1 MKIAHVALW
10 TRHLEVQQ
18 QFWREWFNAD
28 NNARYQSRNRPGF
41 ASFFMQLK
49 QGATIELMTLPDL
62 AEGQPGREVTGWA
75 HIAISVDDEQ
85 QVDKMAARAAE
96 KGILVASPR
105 RTGDGFYEAI
115 LRDPD
120 GNLIELIAE

>member
-18 QFWREWFNAD
+18 QFWREWFDAES
-28 NNARYQSRNRPGF
+28 NARYQSRNRPGF
-41 ASFFMQLK
+41 ASWFMQLE

-62 AEGQPGREVTGWA
+62 AEGQPGRKVTGWA
-75 HIAISVDDEQ
+75 HIAISVGDEL
-85 QVDKMAARAAE
+85 QVDEMAARAAE
-96 KGILVASPR
+96 KGILVAAPR
-105 RTGDGFYEAI
+105 RTGDGYYEAI
-115 LRDPD
+115 IRDPD

>member
-18 QFWREWFNAD
+18 QFWREWFNAES
-28 NNARYQSRNRPGF
+28 NARYQSRNRPGF
-41 ASFFMQLK
+41 ASYFMQLE

-62 AEGQPGREVTGWA
+62 AEGQRGREVTGWA
-75 HIAISVDDEQ
+75 HIAISVGDEL
-85 QVDKMAARAAE
+85 QVDEIAARAAE
-96 KGILVASPR
+96 KGILVAAPR
-105 RTGDGFYEAI
+105 RTGDGYYEAI
-115 LRDPD
+115 IRDPD